1 MADFVLKKRKD
12 FVFEIDGAKGQF
24 TLPGRSSLSFDD
36 VALFDRLRRTEADT
50 TQRGNII
57 KEFILKY
64 APGLEELDLADM
76 AYLDIMQAYEIAQ
89 GRALGE

>member
-12 FVFEIDGAKGQF
+12 FVFEVDGVEGEF
-24 TLPGRSSLSFDD
+24 TLPGRSALTFDD
-36 VALFDRLRRTEADT
+36 VALFDRLRSEEDT
-50 TQRGNII
+50 TMRGSII
-57 KEFILKY
+57 KEFILKH
-64 APGLEELDLADM
+64 APGLKKLDLADM